1 MTRDEK
7 IVAFIQEYWTQE
19 GTAPT
24 LEQIA
29 AAVGYSEP
37 IKAKSTIFYAC
48 ERLLEAGKLEEVWVT
63 FGERRAYKVTEKE
76 D

>member
-7 IVAFIQEYWTQE
+7 IVAFIREYWTQKK
-19 GTAPT
+19 TAPT

-29 AAVGYSEP
+29 AAVGYPEP
-37 IKAKSTIFYAC
+37 VKAKSAVFYAC
-48 ERLLEAGKLEEVWVT
+48 KRLLGAGKLEEVRVE
-63 FGERRAYKVTEKE
+63 FGVRRAYKAIEKE